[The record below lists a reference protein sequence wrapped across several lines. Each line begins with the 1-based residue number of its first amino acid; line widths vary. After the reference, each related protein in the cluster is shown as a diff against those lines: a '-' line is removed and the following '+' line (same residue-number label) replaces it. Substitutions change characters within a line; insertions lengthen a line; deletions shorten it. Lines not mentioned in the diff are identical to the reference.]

1 MTQNVRSQNG
11 RRKICLLSAAIML
24 YSAVP
29 GLASASVALPAVPL
43 PDSGQALRSTQRNE
57 RVLPE
62 AQRPGVVVEQGEAAV
77 QLGENGQKVKV
88 EDIVIT
94 GQELFEP
101 EELAALYQ
109 EQLHKE
115 LNFGELNQIAAVIT
129 QYFRERGYLVAQA
142 YLPPQEIVQG
152 RVEIAVVIGSY
163 GDILLKNNSAAED
176 EAIKRQLAGLHPG
189 AYVNNRDLERAVLLA
204 GDLAGVAAKFT
215 LYPGKK
221 AGTTDIIVEAHNK
234 ENVKKGS
241 LSVNNWGNRFI
252 GRTQGTLYY
261 HLDNAAQS
269 GDSFSLGVT
278 HAGAGLDSGY
288 AGYRLP
294 LSEGVDLSLGYS
306 KVRYSLGEEYDFLGA
321 HGTAY
326 SQYTNLDWKLVR
338 SRLANT
344 TLQLGYGH
352 KKLQDWMDFSGD
364 VTQKRSHSLSLG
376 VTGDSQDKLW
386 GGGMN
391 AYSLKWYDG
400 RLSGYSDSFLP
411 TGSWQKTNYSLLRQ
425 QAVNHRLSAFVAI
438 NGQLASTNLDSSEK
452 FSLGGANGVRAYPAD
467 EASGDEAW
475 LMTSELHWLLP
486 VGSTKGT
493 LKLIGFYDQGVSHR
507 EKYPS
512 TAADNRRELAAK
524 GLGLSWTV
532 GNQYAVRVDYA
543 WKAGSEQAVSDN
555 DKSGRLWLQG
565 ITYF

>member
-29 GLASASVALPAVPL
+29 GLASASVALPAVAL

-77 QLGENGQKVKV
+77 QPGENGQKVKV
-88 EDIVIT
+88 EDIVVT
-94 GQELFEP
+94 GQDVFAP

-115 LNFGELNQIAAVIT
+115 LNFGELNQISTVIT

-142 YLPPQEIVQG
+142 YLPAQEILQG

-163 GDILLKNNSAAED
+163 GDIVLKNDSAAGD

-204 GDLAGVAAKFT
+204 GDLAGVAAKLT

-221 AGTTDIIVEAHNK
+221 AGTTDIIVEAHDK
-234 ENVKKGS
+234 ENVTKGS
-241 LSVNNWGNRFI
+241 FSVNNWGNRFI

-294 LSEGVDLSLGYS
+294 LAEGLELNLGYS

-326 SQYTNLDWKLVR
+326 SQYANLDWKLVR

-344 TLQLGYGH
+344 TLQLGYDH
-352 KKLQDWMDFSGD
+352 KKLEDWIDFSGD

-400 RLSGYSDSFLP
+400 RLSGQSDSDLP
-411 TGSWQKTNYSLLRQ
+411 TGSWQKTTYSLLRQ

-452 FSLGGANGVRAYPAD
+452 FSLGGASGVRAYPAD

-507 EKYPS
+507 EKHPS
-512 TAADNRRELAAK
+512 TTTDNRRELAAK

>member
-1 MTQNVRSQNG
+1 MMTRNTRSQNG
-11 RRKICLLSAAIML
+11 RKKICLLSAAIML
-24 YSAVP
+24 YSAAP
-29 GLASASVALPAVPL
+29 GLAAPSVDL

-77 QLGENGQKVKV
+77 QPGESGQKVKL
-88 EDIVIT
+88 EDIAVT
-94 GQELFEP
+94 GQDVFAP
-101 EELAALYQ
+101 EELAVIYQ
-109 EQLHKE
+109 EQLHKDLSFSD
-115 LNFGELNQIAAVIT
+115 LNKIAAAIT

-142 YLPPQEIVQG
+142 YLPSQEIVQG
-152 RVEIAVVIGSY
+152 HVEIAVVVGSY
-163 GDILLKNNSAAED
+163 GDIILKNSSAVGD
-176 EAIKRQLAGLHPG
+176 EAIKRQLSGLHSG
-189 AYVNNRDLERAVLLA
+189 AYVTNRDLERAVLLA
-204 GDLAGVAAKFT
+204 GDLAGVAAKLT

-221 AGTTDIIVEAHNK
+221 LGTTDVIVEAHDR
-234 ENVKKGS
+234 ENMSKGS
-241 LSVNNWGNRFI
+241 LSLNNWGNRFI
-252 GRTQGTLYY
+252 GKTQGTLHY
-261 HLDNAAQS
+261 HLDNAAQA

-294 LSEGVDLSLGYS
+294 LAEGLDLSLGYS

-326 SQYTNLDWKLVR
+326 SQYANLDWKLVR
-338 SRLANT
+338 SRLANVT
-344 TLQLGYGH
+344 FQLGYDH
-352 KKLQDWMDFSGD
+352 KKLEDWIDFSGD
-364 VTQKRSHSLSLG
+364 ITQKRSHSLSLG

-391 AYSLKWYDG
+391 GYSLKWYDG
-400 RLSGYSDSFLP
+400 RLSGQSDNDLP
-411 TGSWQKTNYSLLRQ
+411 TGKWHKTTYSLLRQ
-425 QAVNHRLSAFVAI
+425 QAVNQRLSAFVAI

-493 LKLIGFYDQGVSHR
+493 LKMIGFYDQGVSHR
-507 EKYPS
+507 EKHPS
-512 TAADNRRELAAK
+512 TATGNRRELAAK

-543 WKAGSEQAVSDN
+543 WKAGNEQASSDN